1 MDFFNILKNKY
12 NIDLNEEQR
21 NAVSH
26 KSGPALIL
34 AGPGSGKTTVI
45 TARVAYLVKAAGIK
59 PQNILTLTFNKAA
72 QLEMEKRFNR
82 LYGSD
87 ITERI
92 HFATLHSFCNR
103 VVRDY
108 ERMKGRKLHRIEGND
123 QEINKHQLLKEIHQS
138 INNSK
143 INDDE
148 LETLINEIGLVKNS
162 LIKDFDGLTFTT
174 KRFQQIYKAYE
185 DYKKNNLLIDFDDM
199 LTYAYSILSKYPE
212 VLEHYRNSYSYIQVD
227 EGQDLSKI
235 QFEIIRLLSEK
246 HRNLFI
252 VADDDQS
259 IYGFRGAH
267 PQFILDF
274 EKQFRGCR
282 IFRLENNYR
291 STENI
296 VSLSSR
302 FIKNNKNR
310 YDKNHV
316 TLNEKLTEPEIIK
329 ALDQR
334 DQLQFILD
342 KLISFSQLSDIEY
355 NTQIKPDAY
364 IKGRKKQVAILYR
377 NNLSSIL
384 TADIL
389 NRNGIPFRLKQN
401 RLFFFKHWLV
411 QEVSAFLLFALD
423 PQDVEAFSKIYYR
436 MNRYISKA
444 MLECAMAGNVSK
456 PVIDRIMSGVELKP
470 FQIDGLQ
477 QLKLE
482 FSNLVKKPPYNA
494 LEYIKNNFKYL
505 ESVKEYCS
513 LVGMSYEYIS
523 RLFEILQGIAFN
535 CQTIVEFLD
544 RLAELEKLFEG
555 SNDWNNN
562 EGIFEITLS
571 TMHSSK
577 GLEYDCVFMIDLIN
591 SELPGEKAIEKAADA
606 KDFSLLE
613 EERRLYYVGMTRARQ
628 SLFMIYPTAANGDR
642 LSPSLFLKEL
652 ADLLKQKLTDG
663 FAEGVI
669 VRHTKFGRGVVVSQ
683 YSPDDINSPGELIEI
698 KFFNGIVK
706 KLDLLICLENRLL
719 EFEKTDQDIVH
730 EI

>member
-355 NTQIKPDAY
+355 DTQIKPDAY

-482 FSNLVKKPPYNA
+482 FPNLVKKPPYNA